1 MAAEKVEGVRA
12 DAGRRPTFVFV
23 HGSGSNAFLWTSV
36 IRELA
41 LLGHRA
47 LAVDLPGHGFD
58 AAFPLAYQAPQDLDA
73 LVSEPSAMAAV
84 RLEDNV
90 EHVVGLLRRVAE
102 HGPVVL
108 VGHSLG
114 GATIT
119 RVASEAPELVD
130 RLVYVAGWCCVRL
143 RSVAD
148 YLQTPEFQRSL
159 LLRVRGLPGVDR
171 RGAGRTNWRSADPAF
186 LADAHAAMMGDASEE
201 EFRAVLNTLQPDE
214 SLRVFLADSRPEP
227 ATWGAVPRTYVRLTL
242 DRTMTPELQ
251 DLLIREADAL
261 TPDNPF
267 EVRDLA
273 TSHLGFVRQPSAM
286 AKILDSLDWGPADLD
301 REPGDRA

>member
-1 MAAEKVEGVRA
+1 MAGEIAEDRAGGARRGVEARAGAGV
-12 DAGRRPTFVFV
+12 GVGPTFVFV
-23 HGSGSNAFLWTSV
+23 HGAGSNSFLWTSV

-41 LLGHRA
+41 VLGHRA

-58 AAFPLAYQAPQDLDA
+58 AGFPAAYQAPQDLDA
-73 LVSEPSAMAAV
+73 LAVAPSALAGV
-84 RLEDNV
+84 TLRDNV
-90 EHVVGLLRRVAE
+90 DHVVELLRRVVG

-130 RLVYVAGWCCVRL
+130 HLVYVAAWCCVRL
-143 RSVAD
+143 RTVAD
-148 YLQTPEFQRSL
+148 YLQSPEFRQSR

-186 LADAHAAMMGDASEE
+186 LADAHAAMMADASEE

-214 SLRVFLADSRPEP
+214 SLRVFLADARPEP
-227 ATWGAVPRTYVRLTL
+227 ATWGGVPRTYVRLTL
-242 DRTMTPELQ
+242 DRTMPPELQ
-251 DLLIREADAL
+251 DRLVREADEL
-261 TPDNPF
+261 TPDTPF
-267 EVRDLA
+267 AVRDLA
-273 TSHLGFVRQPSAM
+273 TSHLGFVREPAAL
-286 AKILDSLDWGPADLD
+286 AKILDGVL
-301 REPGDRA
+301 